1 MLNIIGGILQL
12 ILLVLSKWFEKDAEK
27 KKAKAGLQKELSD
40 AITAKDTSGITS
52 VLDRVNRL

>member
-1 MLNIIGGILQL
+1 MTQIIGAILQL

-40 AITAKDTSGITS
+40 AIVAKDTSAITATIDS
-52 VLDRVNRL
+52 IRRL